1 MTYRKNPL
9 IAALLFLFLSFQP
22 IAQTLP
28 RSIPEAEGVSSKG
41 IIDFLDAIAQ
51 SKHEMHSIMILRHG
65 KVIAEGWWS
74 PYRPDLKHTLYSLS
88 KSFTSTAVGF
98 AVSEKKLSVNDKVIS
113 FFPDKLPAN
122 VSDNLSQLT
131 IKDLL
136 SMSAGQAPDPS
147 SAIVPTDDWIKI
159 FFATP
164 IVNKPGSVFL
174 YNSMATYMLSAIVQK
189 VTGQKIIDYL
199 KPRLFEPLGIK
210 GMDWEIDPTGINVGG
225 WGFRIKTED
234 IARFAQLYLQKGKWN
249 GKQILPATWVEEAT
263 TFKIDN
269 APGMSQI
276 SKDSSDW
283 RQGYCYQFWRSRHN
297 SFRGDGAFG
306 QYALVL
312 PEQDAVIAITSETPD
327 MQGELNLVWKYLL
340 PAMQVDKSGLDKND
354 AAALKKRLA
363 LLKLLLPAKT
373 DSSFAEPKIINKIF
387 KIESNPKN
395 IETISFK
402 GKDRLITLDIKMKGT
417 SYTLNFGDGKWIEGK
432 TTMPGPSLVEGAK
445 NHFVGLPASQI
456 AGAYSWKAPNVL
468 EMRLRYIDS
477 PHTLLMTFTFDH
489 DTVSADLLDSFKT
502 PDKKITLKGQAA
514 K

>member
-1 MTYRKNPL
+1 
-9 IAALLFLFLSFQP
+9 
-22 IAQTLP
+22 
-28 RSIPEAEGVSSKG
+28 
-41 IIDFLDAIAQ
+41 
-51 SKHEMHSIMILRHG
+51 
-65 KVIAEGWWS
+65 
-74 PYRPDLKHTLYSLS
+74 
-88 KSFTSTAVGF
+88 
-98 AVSEKKLSVNDKVIS
+98 
-113 FFPDKLPAN
+113 
-122 VSDNLSQLT
+122 
-131 IKDLL
+131 
-136 SMSAGQAPDPS
+136 
-147 SAIVPTDDWIKI
+147 
-159 FFATP
+159 
-164 IVNKPGSVFL
+164 
-174 YNSMATYMLSAIVQK
+174 
-189 VTGQKIIDYL
+189 
-199 KPRLFEPLGIK
+199 
-210 GMDWEIDPTGINVGG
+210 MDWEIDPAGINVGG

-249 GKQILPATWVEEAT
+249 GKQILPEAWVEEAT
-263 TFKIDN
+263 SFKIDN

-312 PEQDAVIAITSETPD
+312 PEEDAVIAITSETPD

-340 PAMQVDKSGLDKND
+340 PAMQVDRSGLDKND

-363 LLKLLLPAKT
+363 LLKLPLPVKP

-387 KIESNPKN
+387 KIESNPKS

-417 SYTLNFGDGKWIEGK
+417 SYSLSFGDGKWIEAK

-445 NHFVGLPASQI
+445 NHFVGLPPSQI

-477 PHTLLMTFTFDH
+477 PHTLIMTFTFDH
-489 DTVSADLLDSFKT
+489 DTVNADLLDSFKT
-502 PDKKITLKGQAA
+502 PDKNITLKGQAR